1 VSRGPGR
8 PHAEDDGH
16 QAPLIE
22 PLKHALQETDFEVP
36 EAFREAPSFSNI
48 PELRSPWA
56 EWKSKKMKI
65 VFVLLLITSIFQ
77 TLAAINALSLALPS
91 YIAGLLGIVSG
102 CMYICDPC
110 QGIVIDTSVRMV
122 RFKISRAVFV
132 GETIQ
137 RCGQADT
144 DTLIA

>member
-1 VSRGPGR
+1 
-8 PHAEDDGH
+8 
-16 QAPLIE
+16 
-22 PLKHALQETDFEVP
+22 
-36 EAFREAPSFSNI
+36 
-48 PELRSPWA
+48 
-56 EWKSKKMKI
+56 
-65 VFVLLLITSIFQ
+65 
-77 TLAAINALSLALPS
+77 
-91 YIAGLLGIVSG
+91 VSG